1 MKKVLSVSL
10 ALPYLVLAAFAQ
22 REHQPYLLPGGK
34 AHLAAQGGCSAPA
47 AESSPSPDALAQEN
61 ENQTP
66 GGIDIAET
74 PAKNEGPYVFGYSP
88 STMNN
93 PYFIWM
99 EGQIREYVESK
110 GDQLITVDAQNDPS
124 KQIELCEDLLMQDI
138 DALLVGPL
146 DSASI
151 KSALVSAQ
159 AKNVPVI
166 VVDSLVMDTE
176 YVETTVAS
184 DNYKAG
190 FVCGE
195 DMKKILPE
203 GSEVAIIAIPTAEN
217 CVKRVDGF
225 KAAVGDYFKLVG
237 NEPDGKGDTG
247 TALPLAE
254 DLLQGN
260 PKLAGFFCAND
271 PMAIACVQAVEAA
284 KRTGEVAIYG
294 VDGAPEAKAAIAAGK
309 MTGTGAQSPTNIGRQ
324 SVDAAY
330 TVLSGGTVDKDIAV
344 ETFLINA
351 DNVEKYGTDA
361 WQ

>member
-1 MKKVLSVSL
+1 M
-10 ALPYLVLAAFAQ
+10 PF
-22 REHQPYLLPGGK
+22 
-34 AHLAAQGGCSAPA
+34 
-47 AESSPSPDALAQEN
+47 
-61 ENQTP
+61 
-66 GGIDIAET
+66 
-74 PAKNEGPYVFGYSP
+74 
-88 STMNN
+88 
-93 PYFIWM
+93 
-99 EGQIREYVESK
+99 
-110 GDQLITVDAQNDPS
+110 
-124 KQIELCEDLLMQDI
+124 
-138 DALLVGPL
+138 
-146 DSASI
+146 
-151 KSALVSAQ
+151 
-159 AKNVPVI
+159 
-166 VVDSLVMDTE
+166 
-176 YVETTVAS
+176 
-184 DNYKAG
+184 
-190 FVCGE
+190 
-195 DMKKILPE
+195 
-203 GSEVAIIAIPTAEN
+203 PTAEN

>member
-1 MKKVLSVSL
+1 MSDNYILFTDSGADIPPSLLSEWGVGYQPLTFRFDHIDKEFSNDEMDIREFYRLMREGHIAKTSAVASAIFKDTFEAIL
-10 ALPYLVLAAFAQ
+10 AEGKDILYLAFSSG
-22 REHQPYLLPGGK
+22 L
-34 AHLAAQGGCSAPA
+34 SATCNNGRVA
-47 AESSPSPDALAQEN
+47 AEDAVAKFPDRK
-61 ENQTP
+61 
-66 GGIDIAET
+66 I
-74 PAKNEGPYVFGYSP
+74 
-88 STMNN
+88 
-93 PYFIWM
+93 
-99 EGQIREYVESK
+99 
-110 GDQLITVDAQNDPS
+110 
-124 KQIELCEDLLMQDI
+124 
-138 DALLVGPL
+138 
-146 DSASI
+146 
-151 KSALVSAQ
+151 
-159 AKNVPVI
+159 I

>member
-10 ALPYLVLAAFAQ
+10 AVVMMLA
-22 REHQPYLLPGGK
+22 LLS
-34 AHLAAQGGCSAPA
+34 GCSAPA
-47 AESSPSPDALAQEN
+47 AESSSSPDALAQEN

>member
-10 ALPYLVLAAFAQ
+10 AVVMMLA
-22 REHQPYLLPGGK
+22 LLS
-34 AHLAAQGGCSAPA
+34 GCSAPA

-74 PAKNEGPYVFGYSP
+74 QAKNEGPYVFGYSP

-309 MTGTGAQSPTNIGRQ
+309 MTGTGAQSPTNIGRK